1 MIELA
6 TYDDSEYGLVTQFIT
21 EKRDVIFFRQEIVNG
36 MKQYYALDETQ
47 DVVLTEKKKK
57 SIDEFYKAL
66 GY

>member
-36 MKQYYALDETQ
+36 MKQYYALDENSNK
-47 DVVLTEKKKK
+47 VLIGKYF
-57 SIDEFYKAL
+57 SF
-66 GY
+66 GG